1 MLDLVVRG
9 GTIVDGSG
17 AEPFSGD
24 VGVRDGRIAAV
35 GRVDEAARRTLDA
48 AGLLVTPGFV
58 DVHTHYDG
66 QVTWDSLLT
75 PSCWHGV
82 TTVVMGNCGVGFAPV
97 RPGTH
102 EYLIELM
109 EGVEDIPSTALAE
122 GIAWGEWESF
132 PEYLDAIARRAY
144 AVDVG
149 AQVPH
154 AALRFYVMGVR
165 GADHA
170 QAPSAEEIEQMRQ
183 LVERAVR
190 AGALGFSTSRTK
202 NHRTRD
208 GRFTPSLTAGAEEL
222 LGISRGLAEAGQG
235 VFEVVSDFAGR
246 EQEWQLFRE
255 MVRQSGRP
263 LSISIGQ
270 SDASPEAW
278 RAMLGAIAE
287 ANRAGL
293 AIKAQVAARA
303 IGLLLGLEA
312 TLHPF
317 ASHPSF
323 REIAALPLA
332 EKVARLRDPALRR
345 RLLAEQPAP
354 VLAGLVWQFERLFAL
369 GDPPDYEPPREK
381 SVAAEAARLGIAPAE
396 RVLDLLLERD
406 GRALLYRPFL
416 NYSHFNLDAV
426 REMLL
431 DPNTVPGL
439 GDAGAH
445 CGMICDGSFPTYL
458 LAHWGRSRTRGER
471 IPIERLVKG
480 QTADTAALV
489 GLHDRGRIAP
499 GQKADLNLIDLE
511 RLALRPPE
519 VVSDLPAGGKRLL
532 QRATGYVA
540 TVQSGLVT
548 FENGEST
555 GALPGRLVRGP
566 QPAAEPRASTAH

>member
-1 MLDLVVRG
+1 MLDLLIRG

-17 AEPFSGD
+17 AAPVTGD
-24 VGVRDGRIAAV
+24 VGVRNGRIAAV
-35 GRVDEAARRTLDA
+35 GRVDEPARRTLDA
-48 AGLLVTPGFV
+48 SGLLVTPGFV

-66 QVTWDSLLT
+66 QVTWDTLLT

-102 EYLIELM
+102 EYLIKLM
-109 EGVEDIPSTALAE
+109 EGVEDIPGTALAE

-154 AALRFYVMGVR
+154 AALRFYVMGER
-165 GADHA
+165 GADHE
-170 QAPSAEEIEQMRQ
+170 QAPSAAEIEQMGE
-183 LVERAVR
+183 LVKSAVR
-190 AGALGFSTSRTK
+190 AGALGFTTSRTK
-202 NHRTRD
+202 NHRTSD
-208 GRFTPSLTAGAEEL
+208 GRFTPSLTAGADEL
-222 LGISRGLAEAGQG
+222 LGISRGLGEAGQG

-246 EQEWQLFRE
+246 AQEWELFRE

-263 LSISIGQ
+263 MSISIGQ
-270 SDASPEAW
+270 NDASPDAW
-278 RAMLGAIAE
+278 RAMLAMIAE

-293 AIKAQVAARA
+293 PIKAQVASRA

-317 ASHPSF
+317 SSHPSF
-323 REIAALPLA
+323 RELAALPLG
-332 EKVARLRDPALRR
+332 EKVARLRDPALKR
-345 RLLAEQPAP
+345 RLLAEKPAP
-354 VLAGLVWQFERLFAL
+354 ALAALVWQFERLFVL
-369 GDPPDYEPPREK
+369 GDPPDYEPPPEK
-381 SVAAEAARLGIAPAE
+381 SVAAEAARLGVAPEE
-396 RVLDLLLERD
+396 RAYERLLEQD

-416 NYSHFNLDAV
+416 NYSAFSLDAV

-431 DPNTVPGL
+431 NEFTVPGL

-458 LAHWGRSRTRGER
+458 LAHWGKSRTRGAR
-471 IPIERLVKG
+471 IPIEQLVKG

-499 GQKADLNLIDLE
+499 GLKADLNLIDFD
-511 RLALRPPE
+511 RLGMRPPE
-519 VVSDLPAGGKRLL
+519 IVHDLPAGGKRLL
-532 QRATGYVA
+532 QRATGYRA
-540 TVQSGLVT
+540 TVLSGVVT
-548 FENGEST
+548 FENGEPT
-555 GALPGRLVRGP
+555 GERPGRLVRGP
-566 QPAAEPRASTAH
+566 QAA

>member
-1 MLDLVVRG
+1 MLDLLIRG
-9 GTIVDGSG
+9 GTIVDGNG
-17 AEPFSGD
+17 AAPVTGD
-24 VGVRDGRIAAV
+24 VGVRNGRIAAV
-35 GRVDEAARRTLDA
+35 GRVDEPARRTLDA
-48 AGLLVTPGFV
+48 SGLLVTPGFV

-66 QVTWDSLLT
+66 QVTWDTLLT

-102 EYLIELM
+102 EYLIKLM
-109 EGVEDIPSTALAE
+109 EGVEDIPGTALAE

-154 AALRFYVMGVR
+154 AALRFYVMGER
-165 GADHA
+165 GADHE
-170 QAPSAEEIEQMRQ
+170 QAPSAAEIEQMGE
-183 LVERAVR
+183 LVKSAVR
-190 AGALGFSTSRTK
+190 AGALGFTTSRTK
-202 NHRTRD
+202 NHRTSD
-208 GRFTPSLTAGAEEL
+208 GRFTPSLTAGADEL
-222 LGISRGLAEAGQG
+222 LGISRGLGEAGQG

-246 EQEWQLFRE
+246 AQEWELFRE

-263 LSISIGQ
+263 MSISIGQ
-270 SDASPEAW
+270 NDASPDAW
-278 RAMLGAIAE
+278 RAMLAMIAE

-293 AIKAQVAARA
+293 PIKAQVASRA

-317 ASHPSF
+317 SSHPSF
-323 REIAALPLA
+323 RELAALPLG
-332 EKVARLRDPALRR
+332 EKVARLRDPALKR
-345 RLLAEQPAP
+345 RLLAEKPAP
-354 VLAGLVWQFERLFAL
+354 ALAALVWQFERLFVL
-369 GDPPDYEPPREK
+369 GDPPDYEPPPEQ
-381 SVAAEAARLGIAPAE
+381 SVAAEAARLGVAPEE
-396 RVLDLLLERD
+396 RAYERLLEQD

-416 NYSHFNLDAV
+416 NYSAFSLDAV

-431 DPNTVPGL
+431 NEFTVPGL

-458 LAHWGRSRTRGER
+458 LAHWGKSRTRGAR
-471 IPIERLVKG
+471 IPIEQLVKG

-499 GQKADLNLIDLE
+499 GLKADLNLIDFD
-511 RLALRPPE
+511 RLGICPPE
-519 VVSDLPAGGKRLL
+519 IVHDLPAGGKRLL
-532 QRATGYVA
+532 QRATGYRA
-540 TVQSGLVT
+540 TVLSGVVT
-548 FENGEST
+548 FENGEPT
-555 GALPGRLVRGP
+555 GERPGRLVRGP
-566 QPAAEPRASTAH
+566 QAA

>member
-17 AEPFSGD
+17 GPSFTGD
-24 VGVRDGRIAAV
+24 VGVREGRISEV

-48 AGLLVTPGFV
+48 RGLLVTPGWV

-66 QVTWDSLLT
+66 QVTWDSLIG

-97 RPGTH
+97 RPGAH
-102 EYLIELM
+102 EYLIKLM
-109 EGVEDIPSTALAE
+109 EGVEDIPGTALTE

-132 PEYLDAIARRAY
+132 PEYLDAIERRSY

-154 AALRFYVMGVR
+154 AALRFYVMGER
-165 GADHA
+165 GADHE
-170 QAPSAEEIEQMRQ
+170 QAPSAAEIETMGQ
-183 LVERAVR
+183 LVKAAVC

-202 NHRTRD
+202 NHRTSD
-208 GRFTPSLTAGAEEL
+208 GRFTPSLTASAEEL
-222 LGISRGLAEAGQG
+222 LGISRIFGEAGRG
-235 VFEVVSDFAGR
+235 VFEMVSDFAGR

-263 LSISIGQ
+263 MSISIGQ
-270 SDASPEAW
+270 NDASPEAW
-278 RAMLGAIAE
+278 RVMLAAISS
-287 ANRAGL
+287 ANAAGL
-293 AIKAQVAARA
+293 PMKAQVASRA
-303 IGLLLGLEA
+303 IGLMLGLEA

-332 EKVARLRDPALRR
+332 AKVARLREPAFRKRLLEERPAPAL
-345 RLLAEQPAP
+345 AA
-354 VLAGLVWQFERLFAL
+354 LVCQFERLFVL
-369 GDPPDYEPPREK
+369 GDPPDYEPAQEK
-381 SVAAEAARLGIAPAE
+381 SVAAEAARLGITPEALA
-396 RVLDLLLERD
+396 LDLLLEQD
-406 GRALLYRPFL
+406 GHALLYRPFL
-416 NYSHFNLDAV
+416 NYSAFSLDAV

-431 DPNTVPGL
+431 HEHTVPGL

-458 LAHWGRSRTRGER
+458 LSHWGRSRTRGER
-471 IPIERLVKG
+471 IPIETLVKG

-489 GLHDRGRIAP
+489 GLHDRGRIAR
-499 GQKADLNLIDLE
+499 GLKADLNLIDFE
-511 RLALRPPE
+511 RLGLRPPE
-519 VVSDLPAGGKRLL
+519 IVYDLPAGGKRLL
-532 QRATGYVA
+532 QRPTGYAA
-540 TVQSGLVT
+540 TVLSGVVT
-548 FENGEST
+548 FEQGEST
-555 GALPGRLVRGP
+555 GALPGKLVRGP
-566 QPAAEPRASTAH
+566 QAES